1 MGNDPVADTDLQTV
15 IKVAKIFLQ
24 PDRSFLEIERT
35 DEVQADSTLDV
46 SHEALL
52 RHWERV
58 QTWLEQEAE
67 AKHTFL
73 HLAEIAHLWENAQ
86 ADVLSP
92 PELDGALQW
101 EARQKPNT
109 AWARRYEG
117 DLPLSLRF
125 LHASQRG
132 STREGKAWLE
142 RALLYQGQ

>member
-1 MGNDPVADTDLQTV
+1 MTWVTIRADTDLQTM
-15 IKVAKIFLQ
+15 IEVAKIFLQ

-86 ADVLSP
+86 ADVLRP

-117 DLPLSLRF
+117 RTCRSLSGS
-125 LHASQRG
+125 HASQRA
-132 STREGKAWLE
+132 STR
-142 RALLYQGQ
+142 RGQSMA